1 MRSVLVLLK
10 KLEGLVTKLVSLLA
24 ELLREV

>member
-10 KLEGLVTKLVSLLA
+10 KLKGLVTKLVSLLA